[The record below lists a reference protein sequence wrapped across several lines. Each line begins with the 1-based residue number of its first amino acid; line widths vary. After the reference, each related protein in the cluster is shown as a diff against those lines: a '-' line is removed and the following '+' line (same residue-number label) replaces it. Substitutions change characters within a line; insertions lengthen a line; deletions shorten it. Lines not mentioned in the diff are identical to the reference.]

1 MLWIL
6 SCKEWTYIGH
16 LISWECLLIL
26 WENFNVIVL
35 IFKSVHVEL
44 KEDVVLIKIN
54 HELLTN
60 ETFFLTSAGIIE
72 LN

>member
-1 MLWIL
+1 MDIKLQRMNLYWSPNFL
-6 SCKEWTYIGH
+6 RVP
-16 LISWECLLIL
+16 LIL

-35 IFKSVHVEL
+35 IFKSVYVEL